1 MKHETTRSICDWG
14 LETFG
19 PVRAPAVYISR
30 ALEEFAE
37 LVGELDPGDEMWAGS
52 GFDHICLS
60 LKKFAQ
66 EIKQYS
72 VPNGKESA
80 VCEESADVRIVL
92 QHLHGA
98 LGHDMADDEARKM
111 AINRE
116 RKWPPPNGEGVAYH
130 LDEQDRAED
139 ETYE

>member
-1 MKHETTRSICDWG
+1 MKHETTRSIHAWG

-19 PVRAPAVYISR
+19 QVRDPAVYIGR

-52 GFDHICLS
+52 GFDHICS
-60 LKKFAQ
+60 YLKKFAH
-66 EIKQYS
+66 EIKKYS
-72 VPNGKESA
+72 VPDGKWDA

-111 AINRE
+111 QVNRG
-116 RKWPPPNGEGVAYH
+116 RKWPAPDGGGISHH
-130 LDEQDRAED
+130 LED
-139 ETYE
+139 